1 MTDLSLPT
9 SVPRSASYA
18 MSVGRN
24 RDGKWVAYCVRD
36 DDALDEAITAYG
48 DSPAQAMALCA
59 ELVAVSEDECLE
71 LKVGQVREKHC
82 RCEDMTE
89 LLEAASQQDSP
100 DDVVVTLT
108 HRMGQCCKCGLQ
120 GPVHDED
127 GAAIP
132 YGAACAVEGTN

>member
-1 MTDLSLPT
+1 MTDLSIPT
-9 SVPRSASYA
+9 AVPRASAYA
-18 MSVGRN
+18 MSVGQDA
-24 RDGKWVAYCVRD
+24 DGKWTAYCVRD
-36 DDALDEAITAYG
+36 DDAMDEPIKATG
-48 DSPAQAMALCA
+48 DTPAHAMALCA
-59 ELVAVSEDECLE
+59 ELVAVSEDECLD
-71 LKVGQVREKHC
+71 LRVGQVRAKHC

-132 YGAACAVEGTN
+132 YGAAGETN

>member
-9 SVPRSASYA
+9 SIPRAASYA
-18 MSVGRN
+18 MSVGR
-24 RDGKWVAYCVRD
+24 RPDGKWVAYCVRD
-36 DDALDEAITAYG
+36 DEVLADPIEVVG
-48 DSPAQAMALCA
+48 DSPAQVMALCA

-100 DDVVVTLT
+100 DDVIVSLT
-108 HRMGQCCKCGLQ
+108 HRVGQCCRCGLQ

-132 YGAACAVEGTN
+132 YGQACAESN